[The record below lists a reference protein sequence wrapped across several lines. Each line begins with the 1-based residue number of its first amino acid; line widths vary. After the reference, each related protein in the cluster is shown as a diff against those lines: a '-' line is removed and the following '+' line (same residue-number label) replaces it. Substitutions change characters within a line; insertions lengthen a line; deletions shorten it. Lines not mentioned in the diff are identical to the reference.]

1 MYNVGA
7 TTKDNGRVH
16 NVAHNQRFFPT
27 YVDNYDICKQLYLS
41 LKEILAMW
49 ELTHPGNAPWYNR
62 INVCWFSIGCFGYDV
77 RVYLLHSRIM
87 HEYWT

>member
-1 MYNVGA
+1 MCEKY
-7 TTKDNGRVH
+7 TKTSIS
-16 NVAHNQRFFPT
+16 AHNQRVFPT

-41 LKEILAMW
+41 LKEILTIW
-49 ELTHPGNAPWYNR
+49 EPTHPCNAPWYNR

-87 HEYWT
+87 HEYCT